1 MTDMNEATAN
11 PIAVADY
18 VVVGSGSAGSVLAE
32 RLSSDPRNRLIV
44 LEAGGEDNDRRI
56 RTPVTWTQ
64 LFRSPIDW
72 DYLTEPQPELNGRRM
87 YWPRGKTLGGSSS
100 MNATVWIRGFA
111 ADYDEWAEHAGVQW
125 SFNRIVK
132 YFKQI
137 ENVEGARE
145 PHEGV
150 DGPLHISHQRSPHRF
165 TAAWLEAVQQIG
177 YAVERPNLPQPNG
190 FSQTM
195 VTQRRG
201 ARWSAADAWL
211 RPALRRKNITLITNA
226 TVTRVIFNDK
236 QAVGAEFTTNGRRQ
250 LVRARREVILC
261 AGAVN
266 SPQLLMLSGIGDNE
280 HLQRHRIEVVHHLPE
295 VGHNLQDHLAAVLN
309 FDVDGGSLFAAGTPL
324 SIANYLIRRRGMLTS
339 PAGESYG
346 FVRSRPELALPDLEL
361 IFAPGPF
368 LDQGIGQPHRHGVA
382 LGPILQ
388 KPHSRGVIS
397 LRSAD
402 PKDKPIIDPRYL
414 SDSGGVDRAAM
425 LEGLRMCA
433 KIVDTPAL
441 AGVVG
446 AISRPIGATDIS
458 ETTLEKAL
466 YNEGQSF
473 FHPVGT
479 CRMGT
484 DSASVVTPELEVRG
498 VRGLRVAD
506 ASVMPTITHG
516 HTHAP
521 SVLIGAKAADLIAAT
536 HHR

>member
-1 MTDMNEATAN
+1 MNEPTGNGLA
-11 PIAVADY
+11 IADY
-18 VVVGSGSAGSVLAE
+18 VVVGTGSAGSVIAE
-32 RLSSDPRNRLIV
+32 RLSADPHNQVVV
-44 LEAGGEDNDRRI
+44 LEAGGKDTDRRI

-72 DYLTEPQPELNGRRM
+72 DYLTEPQSELNARRM

-100 MNATVWIRGFA
+100 MNAMLWIRGFA
-111 ADYDEWAEHAGVQW
+111 ADYDEWAVHAGEQW
-125 SFNRIVK
+125 SFSRIVK

-137 ENVEGARE
+137 ESVEGARE
-145 PHEGV
+145 PDEGV
-150 DGPLHISHQRSPHRF
+150 DGPLHVSHQRSPHRL
-165 TAAWLEAVQQIG
+165 TAAWLHAVQQTG
-177 YAVERPNLPQPNG
+177 HALERPNLPQPNG

-211 RPALRRKNITLITNA
+211 RPALRRKNLTLITNA
-226 TVTRVIFNDK
+226 TVTRVIFVNK
-236 QAVGAEFTTNGRRQ
+236 QAVGVEFDNNGRRQ
-250 LVRARREVILC
+250 FIRARREVLLC

-266 SPQLLMLSGIGDNE
+266 SPQLLMLSGIGDKE
-280 HLQRHRIEVVHHLPE
+280 HLQRHRIEVVHNLPE
-295 VGHNLQDHLAAVLN
+295 VGQNLQDHLAAVLN
-309 FDVDGGSLFAAGTPL
+309 FGVDGGSLFAAGKPL
-324 SIANYLIRRRGMLTS
+324 STANYLIRRRGMLTS
-339 PAGESYG
+339 PAGEAYG
-346 FVRSRPELALPDLEL
+346 FVRSHPELALPDLEL

-368 LDQGIGQPHRHGVA
+368 LDQGLGQPQRHGVA
-382 LGPILQ
+382 FGPILQ

-414 SDSGGVDRAAM
+414 SDPGGVDRAAM

-433 KIVDTPAL
+433 KIVDAPAL
-441 AGVVG
+441 AGVLG
-446 AISRPIGATDIS
+446 PITRPIGATDLT
-458 ETTLEKAL
+458 EATLEKAL
-466 YNEGQSF
+466 YDEGQGF

-484 DSASVVTPELEVRG
+484 NSASVVNPELKVRG

-506 ASVMPTITHG
+506 ASVMPIITRG

-521 SVLIGAKAADLIAAT
+521 SVLIGAKAADLIAET
-536 HHR
+536 NHR